1 MSTKGDLDPRETG
14 ESVDAM
20 RAPALRRPPKTS
32 PPENAMTDT
41 LREAALDYHRYPT
54 PGKISVTPT
63 KAMATARD
71 LSLAYSPGVADACMA
86 IADDPREAGML
97 TARSNLVAVIT
108 NGTAVLGLGNIGPL
122 AAKPVMEGK
131 GCLFKKFAGIDV
143 FDIELAEN
151 DPDALIETIARM
163 EPTFGGINLED
174 IKAPECFYIEAK
186 LRQRMKIPVFHDD
199 QHGTAIVAAAAIL
212 NALKH
217 VGKDITD
224 VKLVA
229 SGAGAAALACLDLA
243 VSLGLRIANTFVCDA
258 KGVVYQ
264 GRTEGMDPNK
274 ARYARDTS
282 ARTLA
287 EVIPGA
293 DIFLGLSAGG
303 VLQPEMV
310 KTMARDPIILAM
322 ANPTPEILPELAL
335 AARPDAVIGTGRSDY
350 PNQVNNVLCFPFI
363 FRGALD
369 TGATTINEA
378 MKLAAVRAIAELAHA
393 EIPEV
398 VAQAYGASGLRFGR
412 DYLIP
417 KPFDPRLIEV
427 VAPAV
432 AQAAMDSGVATRP
445 IADMPAY
452 RQRLSQFVYQS
463 SSSMQPLFAAAKR
476 APKRVVYAEGEDERV
491 LRAAQVVVDEG
502 LAHPLLLGR
511 PATVQQRIAEFG
523 LRLAPGTDCDIVDLL
538 DPAVYGDAAD
548 DYFQLKRRDGVS
560 RAVARAEMRS
570 RSTLLAAMLVRQGRA
585 DAMLCGTFGSYGDHL
600 HHVRDVIGLRGGTQ
614 TLAAM
619 QMLMLPGRQLFICD
633 THVNRDPTAEQ
644 VAEIALMAAE
654 EVRRFGVVPS
664 VALLSHSN
672 FGSSEAASARKM
684 RQALA
689 LVKARDPGL
698 AVEGEMRGDAALSK
712 TILDHEFPDS
722 GLNAEAN
729 VLVMPNVD
737 AANISYNLLRIAAGN
752 GITVGGILL
761 GAARPV
767 HILTPSSTV
776 RRIVNMTALAVVGAT
791 SQRALPHAGGHAD
804 PLVHTGVA

>member
-1 MSTKGDLDPRETG
+1 
-14 ESVDAM
+14 
-20 RAPALRRPPKTS
+20 
-32 PPENAMTDT
+32 MTADN

-71 LSLAYSPGVADACMA
+71 LSLAYSPGVADACMEIHA
-86 IADDPREAGML
+86 KPLEAGNL

-151 DPDALIETIARM
+151 DPDKLIETIARM

-174 IKAPECFYIEAK
+174 IKAPECFYIETQ
-186 LRQRMKIPVFHDD
+186 LRERMKIPVFHDD

-217 VGKDITD
+217 VGKRISE

-243 VSLGLRIANTFVCDA
+243 VSLGLKPENIWVSDA
-258 KGVVYQ
+258 KGVVYL
-264 GRTEGMDPNK
+264 GRAESMDPNK

-282 ARTLA
+282 ARTLGD
-287 EVIPGA
+287 IIGDA

-303 VLQPEMV
+303 VLKPEMV
-310 KTMARDPIILAM
+310 KRMARDPIILAM
-322 ANPTPEILPELAL
+322 ANPIPEIMPEEAL
-335 AARPDAVIGTGRSDY
+335 AARPDAVLGTGRSDY

-369 TGATTINEA
+369 SGATTINEA

-393 EIPEV
+393 EIPEL
-398 VAQAYGASGLRFGR
+398 VAQAYGAAGLRFGR

-432 AQAAMDSGVATRP
+432 AQAAMDSGVVTRP
-445 IADMPAY
+445 IADMAAY
-452 RQRLSQFVYQS
+452 RQRMSQFVYQS
-463 SSSMQPLFAAAKR
+463 GSSMQPLFAAAKR
-476 APKRVVYAEGEDERV
+476 APQRVVYAEGEDERV

-502 LAHPLLLGR
+502 LARPLLLGR
-511 PATVQQRIAEFG
+511 PEVITKRIQEFG
-523 LRLAPGTDCDIVDLL
+523 LRLTLGKDSECINLL

-548 DYFQLKRRDGVS
+548 DYYQLKRREGVS
-560 RAVARAEMRS
+560 KAAARAEMRS

-585 DAMLCGTFGSYGDHL
+585 DAMLCGTFGNYAEHL
-600 HHVRDVIGLRGGTQ
+600 KPVRDVIGLREGVS

-619 QMLMLPGRQLFICD
+619 QMLMLPDRQLFICD

-644 VAEIALMAAE
+644 VAEIALLAAE
-654 EVRRFGVVPS
+654 EVRRFGVIPS
-664 VALLSHSN
+664 VALLSHSS
-672 FGSSEAASARKM
+672 FGSSDAPSANKM

-689 LVKARDPGL
+689 LIKARDPKL

-712 TILDHEFPDS
+712 SVLDHEFPDS
-722 GLNAEAN
+722 GLTTEAN

-737 AANISYNLLRIAAGN
+737 AANISYNLLRMASGG

-767 HILTPSSTV
+767 HIMTPSSTV
-776 RRIVNMTALAVVGAT
+776 RRIVNMTALATVDAV
-791 SQRALPHAGGHAD
+791 SQRSAASSID
-804 PLVHTGVA
+804 

>member
-1 MSTKGDLDPRETG
+1 MSDHLD
-14 ESVDAM
+14 ES
-20 RAPALRRPPKTS
+20 AL
-32 PPENAMTDT
+32 E
-41 LREAALDYHRYPT
+41 YHRHPSA
-54 PGKISVTPT
+54 GKISVVPT
-63 KAMATARD
+63 KNMTTQHD
-71 LSLAYSPGVADACMA
+71 LALAYSPGVAVPCMA
-86 IADDPREAGML
+86 IAANPDQARNL
-97 TARSNLVAVIT
+97 TSRGNLVAVIT
-108 NGTAVLGLGNIGPL
+108 NGTAVLGLGNIGAL
-122 AAKPVMEGK
+122 ASKPVMEGK
-131 GCLFKKFAGIDV
+131 ACLFKKFADIDV
-143 FDIELAEN
+143 FDIELDET
-151 DPDALIETIARM
+151 DPDKIVDIVAAM

-174 IKAPECFYIEAK
+174 IKAPECFYIETR
-186 LRQRMKIPVFHDD
+186 LRERMKIPVFHDD

-217 VGKDITD
+217 VGKKIGE

-243 VSLGLRIANTFVCDA
+243 VSLGLKRDNIIVSDA
-258 KGVVYQ
+258 KGVVYL

-274 ARYARDTS
+274 SRYARDTS

-303 VLQPEMV
+303 VLKAEMV
-310 KTMARDPIILAM
+310 KAMARDPIILAM
-322 ANPTPEILPELAL
+322 ANPIPEIMPEEAL
-335 AARPDAVIGTGRSDY
+335 AVRPDAVIGTGRSDY

-369 TGATTINEA
+369 AGATTINEA
-378 MKLAAVRAIAELAHA
+378 MKLAAVRAIAELTHA

-398 VAQAYGASGLRFGR
+398 VAQAYGANGLRFGR

-452 RQRLSQFVYQS
+452 RQKLSQFVYQS
-463 SSSMQPLFAAAKR
+463 GSSMQPLFAAAKR
-476 APKRVVYAEGEDERV
+476 APQRVVYAEGEDERV

-502 LAHPLLLGR
+502 LAQPLLLGR
-511 PATVQQRIAEFG
+511 PEVIAQRIAEFG
-523 LRLAPGTDCDIVDLL
+523 LRLAPGKDCEIINLL
-538 DPAVYGDAAD
+538 DPTVYGDAAD
-548 DYFQLKRRDGVS
+548 NYFQLKRRDGVS

-570 RSTLLAAMLVRQGRA
+570 RCTLLASMLVRQERA
-585 DAMLCGTFGSYGDHL
+585 DAMLCGTLGNYGEHL
-600 HHVRDVIGLRGGTQ
+600 RYVRDVIGSRPGTQ

-633 THVNRDPTAEQ
+633 THVNRAPSAEQ
-644 VAEIALMAAE
+644 VAEIALLAAE
-654 EVRRFGVVPS
+654 EVRRFGVTPS
-664 VALLSHSN
+664 VALLSHSS
-672 FGSSEAASARKM
+672 FGGSDAASAVKM

-689 LVKARDPGL
+689 IVKARDPKL
-698 AVEGEMRGDAALSK
+698 AIEGEMRGDAALSK
-712 TILDHEFPDS
+712 PILEREFPDS
-722 GLNAEAN
+722 ALSTEAN

-767 HILTPSSTV
+767 HILTPSATV
-776 RRIVNMTALAVVGAT
+776 RRIVNMTALAVVDATLQRAT
-791 SQRALPHAGGHAD
+791 SHVID
-804 PLVHTGVA
+804 

>member
-1 MSTKGDLDPRETG
+1 
-14 ESVDAM
+14 
-20 RAPALRRPPKTS
+20 
-32 PPENAMTDT
+32 MTDTT
-41 LREAALDYHRYPT
+41 LREAALEYHRYPT

-86 IADDPREAGML
+86 IAEDPLEAGNL

-174 IKAPECFYIEAK
+174 IKAPECFYIESK
-186 LRQRMKIPVFHDD
+186 LRERMKIPVFHDD

-217 VGKDITD
+217 VGKNIAE

-243 VSLGLRIANTFVCDA
+243 VSLGLKRENIMVTDA
-258 KGVVYQ
+258 KGVVYM

-287 EVIPGA
+287 DIIPKA
-293 DIFLGLSAGG
+293 DVFLGLSAGN
-303 VLQPEMV
+303 VLTPAMV

-322 ANPTPEILPELAL
+322 ANPTPEIMPEDAL
-335 AARPDAVIGTGRSDY
+335 AVRPDAVIGTGRSDY

-378 MKLAAVRAIAELAHA
+378 MKLAAVRAIAELTHA

-445 IADMPAY
+445 IKDMPAY
-452 RQRLSQFVYQS
+452 RQKLSQFVYQS
-463 SSSMQPLFAAAKR
+463 GSSMQPLFAAAKLS
-476 APKRVVYAEGEDERV
+476 PKRVVYAEGEDERV

-502 LAHPLLLGR
+502 LARPLLLGR
-511 PATVQQRIAEFG
+511 AEVIGQRISEFG
-523 LRLAPGTDCDIVDLL
+523 LRLTPGKDCETINLH

-548 DYFQLKRRDGVS
+548 DYYRLKRRDGVS
-560 RAVARAEMRS
+560 RAVARVEMRS
-570 RSTLLAAMLVRQGRA
+570 RCTLLAAMLVRQGRA
-585 DAMLCGTFGSYGDHL
+585 DAMLCGTFGAYGEHL
-600 HHVRDVIGLRGGTQ
+600 RHVRDVIGLRAGTE

-633 THVNRDPTAEQ
+633 THVNRDPTADQ
-644 VAEIALMAAE
+644 VAEIALLAAE
-654 EVRRFGVVPS
+654 EVRRFGVTPS

-672 FGSSEAASARKM
+672 FGGSDAASAVKM
-684 RQALA
+684 RHALA
-689 LVKARDPGL
+689 LVKARDPKL
-698 AVEGEMRGDAALSK
+698 AIEGEMRGDAALSK
-712 TILDHEFPDS
+712 PILDREFPDS
-722 GLNAEAN
+722 GLSSEAN

-767 HILTPSSTV
+767 HILTPSATV
-776 RRIVNMTALAVVGAT
+776 RRIVNMTALAVVDAT
-791 SQRALPHAGGHAD
+791 SQRAVSHVLD
-804 PLVHTGVA
+804 